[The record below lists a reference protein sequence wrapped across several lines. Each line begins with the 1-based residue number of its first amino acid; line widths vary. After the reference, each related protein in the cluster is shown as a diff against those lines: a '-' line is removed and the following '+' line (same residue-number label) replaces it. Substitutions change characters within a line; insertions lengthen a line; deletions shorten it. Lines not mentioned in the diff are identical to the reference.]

1 MFTTVIQNDLN
12 YNYGLSDI
20 PSDLLIGIFNDLK
33 FKELCKM
40 SCVCKSWLR
49 MIADNAT
56 GAKLIKGA
64 CLKVESNESWLYEYI
79 KFLKTPQ
86 IIALDVSASMSS
98 YSYKNTSLQCST
110 VAFHVIYEI
119 ISKLSHSIKYG
130 GIECI
135 AFEGGISRK
144 ICTRKSSVIKFFKE
158 GYTKKKYRIQ
168 RNHLWYLTDINLV
181 FSTLH
186 EIQKE
191 YLGVTCQATIIS
203 DFDDSKM
210 EIKTLMDKRPNIHIQ
225 CINVGGEKELFENIL
240 RDYSN
245 WSIKE
250 AYSQHNQYLRE
261 SKKILFENKQRKYVA
276 SAFGAA
282 SHSAKNRYR
291 IRDKLAMAFT
301 PTEVSP
307 KKFRAKKR
315 KLDVALH
322 TEYEIP
328 LQLTSVNIELQLR
341 SVNLDNWKGMQ
352 KKRKISIL

>member
-1 MFTTVIQNDLN
+1 MLTTAVQNDLK
-12 YNYGLSDI
+12 YNFGLSDI
-20 PSDLLIGIFNDLK
+20 PSDLLMDVFKDLK
-33 FKELCKM
+33 FKVLCKM
-40 SCVCKSWLR
+40 TCVCKSWLK
-49 MIADNAT
+49 MIEDNAT
-56 GAKLIKGA
+56 GAKLIKAA
-64 CLKVESNESWLYEYI
+64 CLQVESNESWMHEYV

-110 VAFHVIYEI
+110 VAFHIIYEL
-119 ISKLSHSIKYG
+119 ISKLSNSIKYG

-168 RNHLWYLTDINLV
+168 RNNLRYLTDINLV

-191 YLGVTCQATIIS
+191 YSGVACQATLIS
-203 DFDDSKM
+203 DFDDSRM
-210 EIKTLMDKRPNIHIQ
+210 EIKTLMEKRPNIHIQ
-225 CINVGGEKELFENIL
+225 CINLGDEKELFDDIL
-240 RDYSN
+240 RNYSN

-250 AYSQHNQYLRE
+250 VYSQHNQYLKE
-261 SKKILFENKQRKYVA
+261 SKKILFENRQRMFVA

-282 SHSAKNRYR
+282 SQSAKKRNR
-291 IRDKLAMAFT
+291 IKDKITKTFT
-301 PTEVSP
+301 SLKVRS
-307 KKFRAKKR
+307 KKR
-315 KLDVALH
+315 KLDDSVHA
-322 TEYEIP
+322 EYEIP
-328 LQLTSVNIELQLR
+328 LQLTNVNFEIQLR
-341 SVNLDNWKGMQ
+341 GINLDCWKGMQ